1 MNFTNSN
8 PYSAP
13 QTAMEAA
20 AAYASQNERAS
31 FIQRTYLHL
40 AGAIFAFVGVEC
52 LIFTLIPADTLQG
65 IVMQIFGNGMLP
77 MLVFFGAFMA
87 VGWVARS
94 WAQSD
99 ASSTTQY
106 LGLLLYVFAEAIFFV
121 PLLWMAQKID
131 PSSNIIGSAG
141 LLTMII
147 FGGLTAVTFVTKT
160 DFSFLGRFLFW
171 GGIVAFGT
179 IVAGMIFGFTLGIF
193 FSVAM
198 IALASGYI
206 LYDTSNV
213 LHHYRTDQHVAAS
226 LALFASVAVLFYYV
240 LRLLMALQ
248 SRD

>member
-1 MNFTNSN
+1 MNYTTN

-13 QTAMEAA
+13 QTGMEAA

-40 AGAIFAFVGVEC
+40 MGAIFAFVGVEC
-52 LIFTLIPADTLQG
+52 LLFTMVPDQIIQRFVGA
-65 IVMQIFGNGMLP
+65 IFGNMVSMLI
-77 MLVFFGAFMA
+77 FFGGFMV

-94 WAQSD
+94 WAQSG
-99 ASSTTQY
+99 SSAAIQY
-106 LGLLLYVFAEAIFFV
+106 AGLLLYVLFEAVFFV
-121 PLLWMAQKID
+121 PILWIAQTKIGPD
-131 PSSNIIGSAG
+131 VIASAG
-141 LLTMII
+141 VLTLII

-179 IVAGMIFGFTLGIF
+179 IIAGMIFGFNLGMF

-213 LHHYRTDQHVAAS
+213 IHHYRTDQHVAAV

-240 LRLLMALQ
+240 LRLLMELQ